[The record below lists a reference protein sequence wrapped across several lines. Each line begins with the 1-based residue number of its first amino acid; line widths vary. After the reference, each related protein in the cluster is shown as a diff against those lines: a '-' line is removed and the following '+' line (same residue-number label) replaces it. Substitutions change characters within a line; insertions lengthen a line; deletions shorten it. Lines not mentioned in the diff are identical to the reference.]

1 MDAECQIVSAACM
14 RAHAAPL
21 LRCHRLTT
29 ALATASLIASVPVSA
44 QAPADALER
53 TITVSVRNEDGKNL
67 RGLEAKHFRGQLR
80 GRPVQILSAEE
91 APTHR
96 VVMLY
101 DISGSMVNSRPAA
114 RLVAERFL
122 ALMPP
127 QVPLAFLSFALE
139 IHERITFNADRS
151 QLLSQVRTLEVPRC
165 DRHAPRGACDTA
177 LFDAVSQAADLF
189 GHAQPGDSIVL
200 ITDGGENASRL
211 NKLQI
216 RQKLSDT
223 GLRLFC
229 FFVLEP
235 LEEGL
240 SSREELEGNGQTVE
254 LSRTTGGEVYI
265 FNAKEVMHFAQEW
278 PPRERASAQQRLE
291 SLLTPIETMV
301 REMNGFYVLE
311 IRLPEPL
318 EKAHGWKLEVV
329 DPQTG
334 KLDHHL
340 ILHYPSQLMPSANA
354 GP

>member
-1 MDAECQIVSAACM
+1 MPIPAIQLYRPFSVAG
-14 RAHAAPL
+14 
-21 LRCHRLTT
+21 
-29 ALATASLIASVPVSA
+29 ALAAVLLTAFGR
-44 QAPADALER
+44 APAQTQADPLER
-53 TITVSVRNEDGKNL
+53 TVVVSVVNENGMNL
-67 RGLEAKHFRGQLR
+67 RGLESNHFRGEFR
-80 GRPVQILSAEE
+80 RKPVDILSAEE
-91 APTHR
+91 SPPHR
-96 VVMLY
+96 VLLLY

-114 RLVAERFL
+114 RLVAKRFL

-151 QLLSQVRTLEVPRC
+151 QLLSQLRTLEVPRR
-165 DRHAPRGACDTA
+165 DPHAPKGADDTA

-189 GHAQPGDSIVL
+189 GHAQPGDSIVV

-291 SLLTPIETMV
+291 SLLTPIETLV
-301 REMNGFYVLE
+301 REMNGFYVLK
-311 IRLPEPL
+311 ILLPGPV
-318 EKAHGWKLEVV
+318 EKPHGWKLEVV

-334 KLDHHL
+334 KPDHHL
-340 ILHYPSQLMPSANA
+340 VLHYPSQLMPR
-354 GP
+354 PEKVP